1 MSRKVVIVGIGT
13 GVGKTLVSAIVCK
26 ALCAAYW
33 KPVQTGYLSGKG
45 DRDADEV
52 QKLSA
57 CQVYPEAYLFE
68 EPLSPHA
75 AAAID
80 GKRVDVQQ
88 IKVPQ
93 HDGNLVVEGAGG
105 LMVPLNEEVLYIDLL
120 AQWQFPVILVVRHYL
135 GNINHTLLSVEALKK
150 RNIPILG
157 LIMSGNPLP
166 ETVSA
171 IQHFSGQPV
180 LLHIPEL
187 DEVNEEVVEV
197 LAEELKEK
205 LGKMLI

>member
-13 GVGKTLVSAIVCK
+13 GVGKTLVSAIACK
-26 ALCAAYW
+26 ALGAAYW
-33 KPVQTGYLSGKG
+33 KPIQTGYLSGKG

-57 CQVYPEAYLFE
+57 CKVYPEAYLFE

-80 GKRVDVQQ
+80 GKRVDIGQ
-88 IKVPQ
+88 IGVPQ
-93 HDGNLVVEGAGG
+93 HEGQLVIEGAGG
-105 LMVPLNEEVLYIDLL
+105 LMVPLNESTLYIDLL
-120 AQWQFPVILVVRHYL
+120 EKWQFPVILVVRHYL
-135 GNINHTLLSVEALKK
+135 GNINHTLLSVEALQK
-150 RNIPILG
+150 RKIPILG
-157 LIMSGNPLP
+157 LVMSGNPLP

-171 IQHFSGQPV
+171 IENFSGQPI

-187 DEVNEEVVEV
+187 DEVNEEVVEG
-197 LAEELKEK
+197 LAKELRGE
-205 LGKMLI
+205 L